1 MRAVDL
7 VVPGDIDTLTGGYIY
22 DRRILEGLAR
32 LGWQTSV
39 HSLSNSFPEPTS
51 DALALAAAVLAGIR
65 DKATVVIDGL
75 ALAGLKDVL
84 PSQITR
90 LRLVALI
97 HHPLAYETGLD
108 PERAKRLEAAESAAL
123 ARVHRVIVTSAWTKH
138 VLENFGVGAARISV
152 VEPGTDPAPLHRPH
166 PGAPL
171 ELLCVA
177 SLTKRKGHAVLF
189 DALARLR
196 GRPWHL
202 TCAGSLTSDRELVA
216 SLRAQVERLGLRDR
230 VTFLGELA
238 PESLGELYARA
249 DIFVLASYLEGYGM
263 AFAEALARGIPIVAT
278 SGGAVASTVPSAA
291 SRLVPPGDID
301 ALAGALEELL
311 DSEVERARLAEAAA
325 QHRATLPTW
334 QIASERFAN
343 ALLET

>member
-1 MRAVDL
+1 
-7 VVPGDIDTLTGGYIY
+7 
-22 DRRILEGLAR
+22 
-32 LGWQTSV
+32 
-39 HSLSNSFPEPTS
+39 
-51 DALALAAAVLAGIR
+51 
-65 DKATVVIDGL
+65 
-75 ALAGLKDVL
+75 
-84 PSQITR
+84 
-90 LRLVALI
+90 
-97 HHPLAYETGLD
+97 
-108 PERAKRLEAAESAAL
+108 
-123 ARVHRVIVTSAWTKH
+123 
-138 VLENFGVGAARISV
+138 
-152 VEPGTDPAPLHRPH
+152 
-166 PGAPL
+166 
-171 ELLCVA
+171 
-177 SLTKRKGHAVLF
+177 
-189 DALARLR
+189 
-196 GRPWHL
+196 
-202 TCAGSLTSDRELVA
+202 
-216 SLRAQVERLGLRDR
+216 
-230 VTFLGELA
+230 LGELA